1 MKTCPRMS
9 RIRSDFE
16 KDIRFLT
23 VYAERKAGTP
33 PAKTSAKQA
42 ITVKRNMARAM
53 SRHFARCPECG

>member
-1 MKTCPRMS
+1 MS

-42 ITVKRNMARAM
+42 ITVKHNMARAM